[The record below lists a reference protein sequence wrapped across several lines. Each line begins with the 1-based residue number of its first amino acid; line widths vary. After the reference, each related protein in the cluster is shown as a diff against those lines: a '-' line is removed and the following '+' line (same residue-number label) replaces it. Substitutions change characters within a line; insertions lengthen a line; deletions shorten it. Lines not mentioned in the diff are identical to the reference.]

1 MLILFYQTKVDL
13 SIVYNKKACKIM
25 DNSLPVPDKKIAPKL
40 LNFGAIRY
48 LRDKFYCVFPF
59 MLTFQPFCGERPL

>member
-1 MLILFYQTKVDL
+1 
-13 SIVYNKKACKIM
+13 M
-25 DNSLPVPDKKIAPKL
+25 DNSLPVSDKKIAPKL

-59 MLTFQPFCGERPL
+59 MLTFQPFCGEGPL